1 MNNLEFL
8 KAFRNYRSCKLKNKK
23 KCSMFMPEL
32 LQQFYNPWWKKIGQA
47 PHEFFYYTVRIILV
61 CLKDLFLKVAQMLF
75 EAAEN
80 IDPWVTVKEVLFL
93 LFIKIIYIYFL
104 HVL

>member
-47 PHEFFYYTVRIILV
+47 PHEFFY
-61 CLKDLFLKVAQMLF
+61 
-75 EAAEN
+75 
-80 IDPWVTVKEVLFL
+80 
-93 LFIKIIYIYFL
+93 
-104 HVL
+104 